1 MRNQPLLY
9 LLFFCA
15 VTYGQK
21 KNQLITGQ
29 LFFDKEPVADVHIVN
44 KNTNKGT
51 ISNDYGLYE
60 ISASIGDVLEFSH
73 LNFMTEEIIVT
84 EEILAQ
90 AIYKITLKLKTYELE
105 EIVIEKQKGIF
116 YVDPE
121 IMISSVVNVN
131 AETLNL
137 PYANSK
143 KKKDDGIVKLSSGA
157 VVSLDNLIGALNG
170 DNKRKK
176 ILKKISTE
184 DKILSKIRKYYTD
197 DFFITDLNIKLE
209 NINPFLNYCLK
220 KNIITQYN
228 EKDLLK
234 LTSILMSESKSF
246 PQDKTEITLLQKNK

>member
-9 LLFFCA
+9 FLFFCA
-15 VTYGQK
+15 FTYGQK

-29 LFFDKEPVADVHIVN
+29 LFFDKEPVSDVHLVN

-73 LNFMTEEIIVT
+73 LNFITEEIIVT
-84 EEILAQ
+84 KEILAQ
-90 AIYKITLKLKTYELE
+90 AIFKITLKLKTYELE
-105 EIVIEKQKGIF
+105 EIVIEQKRGTF
-116 YVDPE
+116 YIDPE
-121 IMISSVVNVN
+121 IMTGPAVIVN

-143 KKKDDGIVKLSSGA
+143 KKKDDGIIQLSSGA

-170 DNKRKK
+170 NNRRKK

-184 DKILSKIRKYYTD
+184 DTVLSKIRKFYTD
-197 DFFITDLNIKLE
+197 DFFITDLNIKPE
-209 NINPFLNYCLK
+209 NINPFLNYCFK
-220 KNIITQYN
+220 KNIITHYN

-234 LTSILMSESKSF
+234 LTSILMTESKSF
-246 PQDKTEITLLQKNK
+246 PQDKTEIALIKKN

>member
-15 VTYGQK
+15 FTYGQK

-29 LFFDKEPVADVHIVN
+29 LFFDKEPVSDVHIVN

-121 IMISSVVNVN
+121 IMTGPAVIVN

-197 DFFITDLNIKLE
+197 DFFITDLNIKPE
-209 NINPFLNYCLK
+209 NINPFLNYCFK
-220 KNIITQYN
+220 KNIITHYN

-246 PQDKTEITLLQKNK
+246 PQDKTEIALIKKN

>member
-15 VTYGQK
+15 FTYGQK

-29 LFFDKEPVADVHIVN
+29 LFFDKEPVSDVHLVN

-73 LNFMTEEIIVT
+73 LNFITEEIIVT
-84 EEILAQ
+84 KEILAQ
-90 AIYKITLKLKTYELE
+90 AIFKITLKLKTYELE
-105 EIVIEKQKGIF
+105 EIVIEQKRGTF
-116 YVDPE
+116 YIDPE
-121 IMISSVVNVN
+121 IMTGPAVIVN

-143 KKKDDGIVKLSSGA
+143 KKKDDGIIQLSSGA

-170 DNKRKK
+170 NNRRKK

-184 DKILSKIRKYYTD
+184 DTVLSKIRKFYTD
-197 DFFITDLNIKLE
+197 DFFITDLNIKPE
-209 NINPFLNYCLK
+209 NINPFLNYCFK
-220 KNIITQYN
+220 KNIITHYN

-234 LTSILMSESKSF
+234 LTSILMTESKSF
-246 PQDKTEITLLQKNK
+246 PQNKTEITLLQKN

>member
-15 VTYGQK
+15 FTYGQK

-29 LFFDKEPVADVHIVN
+29 LFFDKEPVSDVHIVN
-44 KNTNKGT
+44 KNTNNGT

-73 LNFMTEEIIVT
+73 LNFITEEIIVT

-121 IMISSVVNVN
+121 IMTGPVVNVN
-131 AETLNL
+131 AKTLNL

-197 DFFITDLNIKLE
+197 DFFITDLNIKPE
-209 NINPFLNYCLK
+209 NINPFLNYCFK
-220 KNIITQYN
+220 KNIITHYN

>member
-15 VTYGQK
+15 FTYGQK

-29 LFFDKEPVADVHIVN
+29 LFFDKEPVSDVHLVN

-73 LNFMTEEIIVT
+73 LNFITEEIIIT
-84 EEILAQ
+84 KEILAQ
-90 AIYKITLKLKTYELE
+90 AIFKITLKLKTYELE
-105 EIVIEKQKGIF
+105 EIVIEQKKGTF

-121 IMISSVVNVN
+121 IMTGPAVIVN

-143 KKKDDGIVKLSSGA
+143 KKKDDGIVQLSSGA

-170 DNKRKK
+170 NNRRKK

-184 DKILSKIRKYYTD
+184 DTVLSKIRKFYTD
-197 DFFITDLNIKLE
+197 DFFITDLNIKPE
-209 NINPFLNYCLK
+209 NINPFLNYCFK
-220 KNIITQYN
+220 KNIITHYN

-234 LTSILMSESKSF
+234 LTSILMTESKSF
-246 PQDKTEITLLQKNK
+246 PQNKTEITLLQKN

>member
-15 VTYGQK
+15 FTYGQK

-29 LFFDKEPVADVHIVN
+29 LFFDKEPVSDVHLVN
-44 KNTNKGT
+44 KKTNKGT

-73 LNFMTEEIIVT
+73 LNFITEEIIVT
-84 EEILAQ
+84 KEILAQ
-90 AIYKITLKLKTYELE
+90 AIFKITLKLKTYELE
-105 EIVIEKQKGIF
+105 EIVIEQKKGTF
-116 YVDPE
+116 YIDPE
-121 IMISSVVNVN
+121 IMTGPAVIVN

-137 PYANSK
+137 PYANLK
-143 KKKDDGIVKLSSGA
+143 KKKDDGIIQLSSGA

-170 DNKRKK
+170 NNRRKK

-184 DKILSKIRKYYTD
+184 DTVLSKIRKFYTD
-197 DFFITDLNIKLE
+197 DFFITDLNIRPE
-209 NINPFLNYCLK
+209 NINPFLNYCFK
-220 KNIITQYN
+220 KNIITHYN

-234 LTSILMSESKSF
+234 LTSILMTESKSF
-246 PQDKTEITLLQKNK
+246 PQDKTEIALIKKN